1 MNSKEDIINELL
13 KVRESS
19 TDLIQQANS
28 LEQHIAD
35 LKNTYN
41 ILKDSN
47 ATNKNDFSNCIV
59 SSQFQLLL
67 DKLQEVEYDKILLK
81 RQNLILEKKKKNDDK
96 IFYTNYIRINES
108 LYEKLEKLQESV
120 SKLKV
125 EKREKIVELSEK
137 LSLITDNQEI
147 PNKIRVILDKCENIS
162 INITKSRAEI
172 KAQRTRLDKLNSK
185 LMEMMPIYS
194 INR

>member
-47 ATNKNDFSNCIV
+47 TTNKNDFSNCIV

-125 EKREKIVELSEK
+125 KKREKIVEFSEK

>member
-81 RQNLILEKKKKNDDK
+81 RQNLILEKKKKNNDK